1 MLNNQKIVID
11 LVEDI
16 VNTQIKEE
24 QEVFFIF
31 KDGFYEELKKNEL
44 EDVDTSDHHEF
55 GESGDLLSYFVL
67 AYIASIAKDL
77 SKEGIALTKVTLNEW
92 LKKNKKKINKKFDS
106 DISKSILNV
115 LEKYL
120 SK

>member
-1 MLNNQKIVID
+1 MSNKKIVID
-11 LVEDI
+11 LVTDI
-16 VNTQIKEE
+16 VNSQIKEE
-24 QEVFFIF
+24 EEVFSIF
-31 KDGFYEELKKNEL
+31 KNGFYEELKRDGL

-77 SKEGIALTKVTLNEW
+77 SKEGIVLTKITLNEW

-106 DISKSILNV
+106 DISKNILNV